1 MPRTNAGG
9 PFWAGIDGVSLTGDG
24 GSMAILDIRESVKES
39 SVLLDPGR
47 YEGQREILHT
57 RESLSVT
64 IVIHIRSRDPGERR
78 EALRYLANVKKT
90 GWLRTNIR
98 PERILW
104 GTLTGVCMPEALG
117 FAPMELTFT
126 AHDFPYWRSDG
137 KEIFR
142 DTGQTLQHTFVPEG
156 TAERSFLEV
165 YIANTEGEALQRV
178 EIETTSGGWLSCM
191 AFTGLNLSP
200 SDPLTLAY
208 DGRHRLYIRAG
219 TGDAQGFR
227 TAVSSDDLLLVPGQA
242 NTVRIVADR
251 KCLVSLMAPGI
262 YR

>member
-1 MPRTNAGG
+1 MNRRNVMEQRIKNIVFDIGG
-9 PFWAGIDGVSLTGDG
+9 VLADFR
-24 GSMAILDIRESVKES
+24 IREF
-39 SVLLDPGR
+39 
-47 YEGQREILHT
+47 
-57 RESLSVT
+57 LSEKGFDGAM
-64 IVIHIRSRDPGERR
+64 IR
-78 EALRYLANVKKT
+78 
-90 GWLRTNIR
+90 
-98 PERILW
+98 RILKASVMSPYW
-104 GTLTGVCMPEALG
+104 GRFERG
-117 FAPMELTFT
+117 ELT
-126 AHDFPYWRSDG
+126 
-137 KEIFR
+137 E
-142 DTGQTLQHTFVPEG
+142 E
-156 TAERSFLEV
+156 
-165 YIANTEGEALQRV
+165 EALQRV

-208 DGRHRLYIRAG
+208 DGRHRLTIRAG